1 MPIVS
6 LSGVSKHFEPR
17 WRSAES
23 RQPVRAVDDVTLEVD
38 EGNIHSIIGETGSGK
53 TTIAR
58 LICGLLPATSGTI
71 TVDGIKVSAAKRRD
85 LRQLRRRVQI
95 VFQDPYAS
103 LNPRFNVLTS
113 VTEPLR
119 LNKVPYE
126 LSEIREALLRV
137 GLTPPEEFMR
147 RYPHELSGGQRQRVA
162 LARSLVLKPK
172 LLVADEPVSMLD
184 ASMRASFLK
193 VLAELHE
200 RSGLTMVLVSHD
212 ISIAYHF
219 GGTISVLYRGRIVEE
234 GTVDDVVNDPLHPYT
249 KALIAA
255 IPTLEKKAVKEVPIK
270 GSITDAVA
278 EGKGCRFSVRC
289 PYAMPECTAAE
300 PALAQVRE
308 GRRAACFLYK

>member
-6 LSGVSKHFEPR
+6 LAGVSKHFEPR
-17 WRSAES
+17 WRAAS
-23 RQPVRAVDDVTLEVD
+23 RHPVRAVDDINLDVE
-38 EGNIHSIIGETGSGK
+38 EGGIHSIIGETGSGK

-58 LICGLLPATSGTI
+58 LICGLIPVTSGTI
-71 TVDGIKVSAAKRRD
+71 TVDGIVVSGASRRS

-113 VTEPLR
+113 VEEPLK
-119 LNKVPYE
+119 LNRVPHD
-126 LSEIREALLRV
+126 LDVIRDALLNV

-172 LLVADEPVSMLD
+172 ILVADEPVSMLD

-193 VLAELHE
+193 VLTDLHE

-219 GGTISVLYRGRIVEE
+219 GGRISVLYRGKIVEL
-234 GTVDDVVNDPLHPYT
+234 GSADDVVSDPLHPYT
-249 KALIAA
+249 KALIKA
-255 IPTLEKKAVKEVPIK
+255 IPTLEKKDLKEVPIK
-270 GSITDAVA
+270 GSITDPVD
-278 EGKGCRFSVRC
+278 EGKGCRFFPRC
-289 PYAMPECTAAE
+289 PYAMPKCAASE
-300 PALAQVRE
+300 PGLLPARE
-308 GRRAACFLYK
+308 GHPVACFLYK